1 MLVELG
7 WQKHALVLLSL
18 GNRGLSATPT
28 PMPAAVSWGAE
39 AADFNKQLGHGLR
52 LLHLILREHILHLRE
67 HILLC
72 GATLSVRVKAS
83 RERERQRERDRERER
98 ERERERRRYM
108 KFRGTETVWVR

>member
-1 MLVELG
+1 
-7 WQKHALVLLSL
+7 
-18 GNRGLSATPT
+18 
-28 PMPAAVSWGAE
+28 MPAAVSWGAE

-52 LLHLILREHILHLRE
+52 LLHLILREHILREHILHLRE